1 MCTRREEEGLETLD
15 TPLDHGPTRSHHTV
29 TVTVRSSTHRDR
41 ETTVRPRHPADW
53 HKVDWRSR
61 LNAGL
66 AGALDYLE
74 VHGIGTAL
82 GEPN

>member
-1 MCTRREEEGLETLD
+1 MRARAALD
-15 TPLDHGPTRSHHTV
+15 AGRVHEKRD
-29 TVTVRSSTHRDR
+29 VRPRTHRDR

>member
-1 MCTRREEEGLETLD
+1 M
-15 TPLDHGPTRSHHTV
+15 TPRCPR
-29 TVTVRSSTHRDR
+29 RDR
-41 ETTVRPRHPADW
+41 ETRDRETSGLAQSRE
-53 HKVDWRSR
+53 WRSR